1 MKKNIIIMVLF
12 LVISVLCVLLGISMD
27 KKCDVTPN
35 VSDNKED
42 VKYLE
47 STNEEVQALYD
58 RVSYGIGMPCGLSSI
73 YFTSNKVGVSDISYE
88 TLFRIAAYH
97 ITKKDYKVNFSI
109 DSVTANIRKTF
120 GSKIQ
125 FKAAS
130 YNSTP
135 RYKFNYDT
143 ATYEYVSDRGLQKV
157 CTEDKNIVRVVMGT
171 KSKSKFEIFVRVIFN
186 KDGKYYKDP
195 SYNVVLNNLI
205 RENGKVTD
213 TDNNIRQGTLY
224 KMTFVNENNG
234 YVFSSSEMSR

>member
-12 LVISVLCVLLGISMD
+12 LIISVLCVLLGISMN
-27 KKCDVTPN
+27 KKCDVKPT
-35 VSDNKED
+35 VVDEKED

-58 RVSYGIGMPCGLSSI
+58 RVSYGIGMPCGLSSY
-73 YFTSNKVGVSDISYE
+73 YFTTNKVGVSDFSYE

-109 DSVTANIRKTF
+109 DSVTAHIKKGF
-120 GSKIQ
+120 GNKIQ
-125 FKAAS
+125 FKAAT

-135 RYKFNYDT
+135 RYRYNYDT
-143 ATYEYVSDRGLQKV
+143 ATYEYVNDNGLQTV
-157 CTEDKNIVRVVMGT
+157 CTEDKNIVRIVMGT

-205 RENGKVTD
+205 RENGKVSD

-224 KMTFVNENNG
+224 KMTFVNENNN